1 MAKTPT
7 DPTAEELILLLDK
20 ATEADKKL
28 VRTAFLFAKET
39 HAHQKRFSGEP
50 YFNHLFATAL
60 GLAELGLDATT
71 VSAGLLHDTVEDC
84 GVLPEDIE
92 KKFGAEVR
100 FLVEGVTKLGGLK
113 YRGANRHNESLRR
126 LFVATSKD
134 IRVLMIKL
142 VDRRHN
148 MQTLAHVPEEKRER
162 IAKETLSIYAP
173 LADRLGMG
181 VLKRELEDLAF
192 AFVLPEDYA
201 RMSSLVTTQSKMQE
215 PLLEEIKKTLSQALV
230 KNGVRGFRSESRV
243 KGLYSLYTKLMRK
256 DGDMDKI
263 YDTLALRIIV
273 SSIDDCYRALGT
285 VHSLWHPLPGKIKD
299 YIAFAKPNGYRS
311 IHTTV
316 MTPLAGPVEVQIRT
330 EEMHRE
336 AQYGVASH
344 LSYKEHGS
352 VKDKGEQRNNNL
364 WYTHLIPSLF
374 RSAPLPSPASKKTP
388 AWLAELAE
396 AHLKDDDNERQHTFI
411 QGDFFSHRIFVFTPR
426 GDVVDLPLHSSPIDF
441 AYAIHGDIGNHTAGA
456 RVNGK
461 FVSLDTPLH
470 NGDIVEIETKP
481 SAHPSHKWLE
491 YVKTTVARR
500 NISQY
505 LGRDKE

>member
-1 MAKTPT
+1 
-7 DPTAEELILLLDK
+7 
-20 ATEADKKL
+20 
-28 VRTAFLFAKET
+28 
-39 HAHQKRFSGEP
+39 
-50 YFNHLFATAL
+50 
-60 GLAELGLDATT
+60 
-71 VSAGLLHDTVEDC
+71 
-84 GVLPEDIE
+84 
-92 KKFGAEVR
+92 
-100 FLVEGVTKLGGLK
+100 
-113 YRGANRHNESLRR
+113 
-126 LFVATSKD
+126 
-134 IRVLMIKL
+134 
-142 VDRRHN
+142 
-148 MQTLAHVPEEKRER
+148 
-162 IAKETLSIYAP
+162 
-173 LADRLGMG
+173 
-181 VLKRELEDLAF
+181 
-192 AFVLPEDYA
+192 
-201 RMSSLVTTQSKMQE
+201 MQE